1 MTAHGVDLIDENNA
15 GRALFGLFKQIAD
28 TGSTHTDEH
37 LYKVGAGDGE
47 ERHTGLARDGFGQQ
61 GLTGSRR
68 AHEQNSLGNTGAQR
82 IELAG
87 VLQELDDLLQ
97 FLLFLIGAG
106 HIIKGNTVV
115 GILLLGLQ
123 LGKGHGVAPAAR
135 ALHEDIPEAAHEQ
148 HGEQQRQHIDPPGHG
163 LGGIIVLLDGCI
175 GMLGIILIYQ
185 GVGIL
190 QEQAEIRHTVG
201 DGGLFLIIELHGQ
214 LAGAKIQ
221 LILRHL
227 LILKVIDDGAVLH
240 LGLGGIHAENA
251 DRHVEEQRD
260 EHYRDDPVSLFG

>member
-1 MTAHGVDLIDENNA
+1 MTDKFTQLPGERALRQRGAGESKREHHGRFDAYQSRPVKQSDGKRLRAHDVDENPA
-15 GRALFGLFKQIAD
+15 HHAADVCADIRAYLPA
-28 TGSTHTDEH
+28 
-37 LYKVGAGDGE
+37 
-47 ERHTGLARDGFGQQ
+47 ERPDQAYQ
-61 GLTGSRR
+61 
-68 AHEQNSLGNTGAQR
+68 
-82 IELAG
+82 
-87 VLQELDDLLQ
+87 
-97 FLLFLIGAG
+97 
-106 HIIKGNTVV
+106 
-115 GILLLGLQ
+115 
-123 LGKGHGVAPAAR
+123 
-135 ALHEDIPEAAHEQ
+135 Q